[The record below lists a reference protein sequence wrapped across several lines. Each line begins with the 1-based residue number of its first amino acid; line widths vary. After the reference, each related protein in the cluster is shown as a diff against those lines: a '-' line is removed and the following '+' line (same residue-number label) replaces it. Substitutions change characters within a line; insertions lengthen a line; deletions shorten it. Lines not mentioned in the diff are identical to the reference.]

1 MLNAEFG
8 MLNGRRWN
16 TGRSGGERPA
26 FAGAKSLLRRRKAI
40 VFGGGGCLS
49 RFERQALFQ
58 GCPQQV
64 AGFFF
69 AAQQV
74 EVADILAAGIYVPAD
89 FDTK

>member
-8 MLNGRRWN
+8 MLND
-16 TGRSGGERPA
+16 
-26 FAGAKSLLRRRKAI
+26 RRKNA
-40 VFGGGGCLS
+40 GGSGLS
-49 RFERQALFQ
+49 RFKRQALFQ

-74 EVADILAAGIYVPAD
+74 EVADVLAAGVYVPAD

>member
-8 MLNGRRWN
+8 MRNGR
-16 TGRSGGERPA
+16 GRNVRVHAVHLAHRGR
-26 FAGAKSLLRRRKAI
+26 FA
-40 VFGGGGCLS
+40 
-49 RFERQALFQ
+49 RQALFQ

>member
-8 MLNGRRWN
+8 MLNGR
-16 TGRSGGERPA
+16 GS
-26 FAGAKSLLRRRKAI
+26 FK
-40 VFGGGGCLS
+40 
-49 RFERQALFQ
+49 RQALLQ

-74 EVADILAAGIYVPAD
+74 EVADVLASGVYVPAD

>member
-8 MLNGRRWN
+8 MLND
-16 TGRSGGERPA
+16 RS
-26 FAGAKSLLRRRKAI
+26 SS
-40 VFGGGGCLS
+40 LS
-49 RFERQALFQ
+49 RFERQALFE

-74 EVADILAAGIYVPAD
+74 EVADVLAAGVYVPAD

>member
-16 TGRSGGERPA
+16 TGRSG
-26 FAGAKSLLRRRKAI
+26 LRRMLNVRNGNAR
-40 VFGGGGCLS
+40 VHAVHLAHRG

-74 EVADILAAGIYVPAD
+74 EVADILAAGVYVPAD